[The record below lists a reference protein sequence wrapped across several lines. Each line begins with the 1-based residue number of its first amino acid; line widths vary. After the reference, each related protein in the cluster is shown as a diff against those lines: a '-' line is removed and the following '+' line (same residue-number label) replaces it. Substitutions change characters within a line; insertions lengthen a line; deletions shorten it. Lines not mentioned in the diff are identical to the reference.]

1 MNKRIF
7 KSILLII
14 ILGVPVFWYL
24 FLQLFGENQFELQ
37 PIRDFQSDCFKNSV
51 SIIVTQSPEGIDEEN
66 QLDRLVNKV
75 DNRQVRVLVDS
86 LNCIPDSSAE
96 KLYLIDGTQLRGAYL
111 LTIDEVDRLLVEQD
125 LLLTLLDGA
134 TNTTK

>member
-1 MNKRIF
+1 MLFR
-7 KSILLII
+7 S

-86 LNCIPDSSAE
+86 LNCVPDSSAE

>member
-1 MNKRIF
+1 MYKRIF

-86 LNCIPDSSAE
+86 LNCVPDSSAE